1 MLFASLGHKIFTGGL
16 CGWLPLQDSRP
27 INFRC
32 GFLELSLHV
41 CVFCM
46 SILGETLCMDN
57 IFVFVVQ
64 QAVQVKLFIQELHK
78 TNMLDGVSYTYW
90 DENYT
95 SRV

>member
-1 MLFASLGHKIFTGGL
+1 MVGYPFKIQGQSTSDVGSL
-16 CGWLPLQDSRP
+16 
-27 INFRC
+27 N
-32 GFLELSLHV
+32 SLHV
-41 CVFCM
+41 CVFGM